1 MRNSTASDVLEI
13 SQQTQ
18 DNINVWTSIDP
29 KII

>member
-18 DNINVWTSIDP
+18 DNINFCTSVEA
-29 KII
+29 KIN